1 MTPPPLTHCSA
12 PDSSPNIQTSKNQLN
27 YRRSGKGVPLVLL
40 HGFVGGSGYWFAQ
53 EAALRDYIELISVDL
68 PGFAGSADVLAPNSL
83 SGYAQVVVDLLAHLG
98 IARFSLLGFS
108 MGGMVAQQL
117 ALDHAGLVQSL
128 ILYGSS
134 AVGDLP
140 HRFESWE
147 ASIARLEREGVEA
160 TTDKTVSTW
169 FLEGKAHPYYALC
182 RQACAGARKDSCIAV
197 MRAMQGWS
205 SVSRLGEIKVPTL
218 VIVGDK
224 DRSTKPSDSVVLWE
238 GIPNSQFCVLPNC
251 AHGAHLEK
259 PELFNRVVGDF
270 LLAAHA

>member
-1 MTPPPLTHCSA
+1 M
-12 PDSSPNIQTSKNQLN
+12 
-27 YRRSGKGVPLVLL
+27 
-40 HGFVGGSGYWFAQ
+40 
-53 EAALRDYIELISVDL
+53 
-68 PGFAGSADVLAPNSL
+68 
-83 SGYAQVVVDLLAHLG
+83 
-98 IARFSLLGFS
+98 
-108 MGGMVAQQL
+108 
-117 ALDHAGLVQSL
+117 

-270 LLAAHA
+270 LLATHA